1 MRSTLLICVCALACA
16 QTSPKPYESVKLA
29 PVDEGVK
36 DPSLVEFRDRLMRA
50 LRERDLNFVISIM
63 QPDIKLSFGGETG
76 IEDFKK
82 MWIKGDGPEVGQF
95 WTKMTEVLSM
105 GGKLETDGEQKFFTA
120 PYTFT
125 HFPQGLD
132 AFESMVITG
141 ASVNV
146 REKPDLR
153 SRVIESLSYEVVR
166 TTGNQ
171 EQEDW
176 VKVVLPSGRTGYV
189 SQRFAR
195 SPVDYRVRFSTEHG
209 PWRMVFFLA
218 GD

>member
-1 MRSTLLICVCALACA
+1 M
-16 QTSPKPYESVKLA
+16 
-29 PVDEGVK
+29 K

-50 LRERDLNFVISIM
+50 LREHDLDFVISIM
-63 QPDIKLSFGGETG
+63 EPDIKLSFGGEAG

-105 GGKLETDGEQKFFTA
+105 GGKLETDGKQKFFTA

-125 HFPQGLD
+125 HFPQDLD
-132 AFESMVITG
+132 AFESIVITG
-141 ASVNV
+141 ANVNV
-146 REKPDLR
+146 REKPNLK
-153 SRVIESLSYEVVR
+153 SRVIESLTYEVVR

-176 VKVVLPSGRTGYV
+176 AKVVMPSGRTGYV

-195 SPVDYRVRFSTEHG
+195 SPVDYRVRFSTESG
-209 PWRMVFFLA
+209 RWRMVFFLA